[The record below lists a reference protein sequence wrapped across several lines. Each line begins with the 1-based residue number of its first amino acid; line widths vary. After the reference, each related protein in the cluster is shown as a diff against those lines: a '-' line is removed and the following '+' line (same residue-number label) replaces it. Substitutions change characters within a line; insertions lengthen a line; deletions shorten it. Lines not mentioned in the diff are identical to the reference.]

1 MPDKAYNDQLSE
13 NFMPT
18 YDYRCGECGKAFSMF
33 LSYAEY
39 GCTPVK
45 CPNCGTEHV
54 TRTITPV
61 RVAVNER
68 SRLQHL
74 AEESSGSDSS
84 QMLGKVM
91 RTIQEQ
97 SGRELPPDTNEALT
111 RLEKGESPAS
121 IDKDYD

>member
-1 MPDKAYNDQLSE
+1 
-13 NFMPT
+13 MPT
-18 YDYRCGECGKAFSMF
+18 YDYICEECGKPFSLF

-39 GCTPVK
+39 GSTPVH

-54 TRTITPV
+54 RRTITPV

-68 SRLQHL
+68 TRLQHL
-74 AEESSGSDSS
+74 SEQAAGSNST